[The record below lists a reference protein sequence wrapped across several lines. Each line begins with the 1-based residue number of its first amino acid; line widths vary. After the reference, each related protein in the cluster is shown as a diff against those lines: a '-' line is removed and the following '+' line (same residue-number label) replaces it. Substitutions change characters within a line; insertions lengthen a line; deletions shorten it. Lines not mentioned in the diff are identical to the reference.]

1 MNFLDILFGIPLLW
15 FAYKGFNKGLI
26 VEIASLAALI
36 AGIYL
41 SVHFSWFVGGY
52 IENLFDMKDQYI
64 SLVAFT
70 LTFLGVVVVVHLVGK
85 MTTQMAE
92 HLALGLP
99 NRLAGALF
107 AFLKVAFIISI
118 VLYLYARI
126 DTDMKVIP
134 EKLREESMMYK
145 PVSQFAP
152 AVIPKLEAEH
162 QKIRKHFSAEEE

>member
-15 FAYKGFNKGLI
+15 FAYKGFGKGLI

-52 IENLFDMKDQYI
+52 IEKHFDMKDQYI

-85 MTTQMAE
+85 MTTQMAD

-99 NRLAGALF
+99 NKLAGALF
-107 AFLKVAFIISI
+107 SFLKVAFIISI
-118 VLYLYARI
+118 VMYLYARI
-126 DTDMKVIP
+126 DPDMKIIP
-134 EKLREESMMYK
+134 EELREESLIYK
-145 PVSQFAP
+145 PISKFAP
-152 AVIPKLEAEH
+152 AIIPKLEAEH
-162 QKIRKHFSAEEE
+162 QKIRKQFSAEEE